1 MNIIGA
7 IRNRRHGDRG
17 HVGLLLGLP
26 AVVISIAAV
35 SVLPASAATGP
46 GGKPALPASA
56 VSAVPRH
63 AAPAHQSAPRKPVS
77 RVGADDLC
85 LLMLDSLSASAY
97 TVPVGTSVTLTT
109 GATCDIGPTPYYL
122 QIFDATTGAL
132 VHTWGAG
139 TSFSTGVSQSVAGT
153 HGYIAYLD
161 SFSTSFPP
169 SGVYQQSA
177 TVYVT
182 WEAPPNNFQVSLSG
196 PSVIQYNAGPGTYT
210 ATVNQDVGPTPYWIE
225 IFDETT
231 STRLAVCGFGTTC
244 SVSFTP
250 STSGDNLVAFV
261 SANSTALPPMA
272 TQANSAV
279 LNTFQ
284 EPFIQ

>member
-1 MNIIGA
+1 MLRA
-7 IRNRRHGDRG
+7 IRNRHQGDRG

-26 AVVISIAAV
+26 AVVISIAAMT
-35 SVLPASAATGP
+35 VLPANAATGP
-46 GGKPALPASA
+46 GAKPALPASA

-63 AAPAHQSAPRKPVS
+63 AAPTHQSAPRKPAR
-77 RVGADDLC
+77 RVGANDLC
-85 LLMLDSLSASAY
+85 LLFLNGFTASAY

-109 GATCDIGPTPYYL
+109 GTTCDIGPTPYYL

-132 VHTWGAG
+132 VHTWGSG
-139 TSFSTGVSQSVAGT
+139 TSFNTSVSQNVAST

-177 TVYVT
+177 TMYVT

-196 PSVIQYNAGPGTYT
+196 PSVLQYNAGPGIYT

-225 IFDETT
+225 IFDESTG
-231 STRLAVCGFGTTC
+231 TRLAVCGFGTTC

-261 SANSTALPPMA
+261 SANSTALPPSA

-279 LNTFQ
+279 LNTVQ
-284 EPFIQ
+284 LPFIQ